1 MSTKKDH
8 LNFNVIHNG
17 ICYIAYV
24 RTNLKNYL
32 QSTQEQISHIIRCI
46 LLQLRCVVITLI

>member
-46 LLQLRCVVITLI
+46 FLQLRCVVNTLI